1 MEEDEGV
8 SSDALSVG
16 GVTGSGS
23 RVVFEGRIKRA
34 VGERAKQL
42 HSQTTRQARTQQ
54 STYVHRCAHNFC
66 GRCVELETSKHYF
79 TCFPANLLPMPVPDT
94 RIADGLDDG
103 KIHFECI

>member
-8 SSDALSVG
+8 CSDALSVG

-42 HSQTTRQARTQQ
+42 HSQTTRQARMQQ
-54 STYVHRCAHNFC
+54 STYVHRCAHNFWKM
-66 GRCVELETSKHYF
+66 RRT
-79 TCFPANLLPMPVPDT
+79 
-94 RIADGLDDG
+94 
-103 KIHFECI
+103 